1 MVGWLVAAGELLA
14 EKEVEIACC
23 CSFHRF
29 PDSLSLSLFPRTAL
43 FTSGWSFRATL
54 RYAALTSAFEAERG
68 TPRTTWAGRGEEED
82 AAATTTMA
90 EVLVAVGL
98 LVFLL
103 FLCWN
108 DAASAAELLCRRG
121 EGTSAATRGRT
132 QRIVASAQAGETRRE
147 KTRREKNG
155 RKSKV
160 LEKRQKKVFQLGPS
174 LFFS

>member
-1 MVGWLVAAGELLA
+1 
-14 EKEVEIACC
+14 
-23 CSFHRF
+23 
-29 PDSLSLSLFPRTAL
+29 
-43 FTSGWSFRATL
+43 
-54 RYAALTSAFEAERG
+54 
-68 TPRTTWAGRGEEED
+68 
-82 AAATTTMA
+82 MA

-155 RKSKV
+155 KSQ
-160 LEKRQKKVFQLGPS
+160 EFWKKGKIK
-174 LFFS
+174 FFN